1 VYGLTRTFY
10 PDGFIVW
17 TQQEPD
23 SVFKTDNYTL
33 QFYDYATKKLYPI
46 AYFDISNI
54 STGKYIGFYA
64 GAKCQSLTSGVIF
77 AKPTN
82 AMHQEKYGFNF
93 VSKHIKINLT
103 M

>member
-1 VYGLTRTFY
+1 M
-10 PDGFIVW
+10 
-17 TQQEPD
+17 
-23 SVFKTDNYTL
+23 FKSNNYTL

-46 AYFDISNI
+46 AYFDISKVDV
-54 STGKYIGFYA
+54 SKYIGFYA
-64 GAKCQSLTSGVIF
+64 GAKCQCLISGTIF

-82 AMHQEKYGFNF
+82 SMHQEKYGFWN